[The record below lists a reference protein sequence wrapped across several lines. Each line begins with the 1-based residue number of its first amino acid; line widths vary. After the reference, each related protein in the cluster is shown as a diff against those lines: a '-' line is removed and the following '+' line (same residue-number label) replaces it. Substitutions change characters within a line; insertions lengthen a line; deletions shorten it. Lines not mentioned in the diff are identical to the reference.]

1 MGESRRLRENAAMSA
16 PLLFEAVIFD
26 LDGTL
31 VATDRY
37 WIPAA
42 RSATRRAL
50 SEFGLELEV
59 PQNREWLRIVGLP
72 LEQGLGQLFPEL
84 NAEQTEKLAS
94 YCVQAEEELLSA
106 DGAAMLPG
114 VREAL
119 DELKGAGIKIGI
131 ASNCGSSYMS
141 HVVSSLGLL
150 EWASEVR
157 CLDSPGIRDKGDMI
171 EDLLTSFDTR
181 QAVMVGDRFGD
192 EDAARSNGIP
202 HVHVRTGYASEHEGD
217 TADLVL
223 DDMSELTKNLRGRNE
238 RLNRVIDELGLV
250 GRSLLLGVTGRRAA
264 GKTLFARDL
273 ARLAELRGAEARVI
287 DLEAFRR
294 ESVTDA
300 EDALGS
306 HYDLPRLE
314 SEVLQPHAAGEL
326 EGLTIL
332 EGSFLLDSRIAT
344 RLDRLLYLEVPVE
357 EALARLRGRD
367 ARLSG
372 VGVLEQAREDLALE
386 ERFEARF
393 DPKRADLIVGG
404 GVFSSSLPASRP

>member
-1 MGESRRLRENAAMSA
+1 MSV

-50 SEFGLELEV
+50 AEFGLELEV

-72 LEQGLGQLFPEL
+72 LEQGLEQLFPEL
-84 NAEQTEKLAS
+84 CTEQIEKLAA
-94 YCVQAEEELLSA
+94 YCVEAEEELLSA

-119 DELKGAGIKIGI
+119 DELRGAGIKIGI
-131 ASNCGSSYMS
+131 ASNCGTSYLS
-141 HVVSSLGLL
+141 HVVSALGLE

-181 QAVMVGDRFGD
+181 QAVMVGDRSGD

-202 HVHVRTGYASEHEGD
+202 HVHVRTGYANEREGD
-217 TADLVL
+217 SADLVL
-223 DDMSELTKNLRGRNE
+223 DDMSELTASLRGRTE
-238 RLNRVIDELGLV
+238 RVNRVLDELGLM
-250 GRSLLLGVTGRRAA
+250 GRSLLLGVTGRRAS
-264 GKTLFARDL
+264 GKTLFASDL
-273 ARLAELRGAEARVI
+273 ARLAELRGADVRII
-287 DLEAFRR
+287 DLEGFRR
-294 ESVTDA
+294 EKLTDA

-306 HYDLPRLE
+306 HYDLERLE
-314 SEVLQPHAAGEL
+314 SEVFQPHAAGEI

-332 EGSFLLDSRIAT
+332 EGSFLLDSRMAT
-344 RLDRLLYLEVPVE
+344 RLGRLLYLEVSVE
-357 EALARLRGRD
+357 GALARLRGRD

-372 VGVLEQAREDLALE
+372 VQILEQAREALALE

-393 DPKRADLIVGG
+393 DPKRADLIVDGA
-404 GVFSSSLPASRP
+404 VFSSSLPASRP

>member
-1 MGESRRLRENAAMSA
+1 
-16 PLLFEAVIFD
+16 
-26 LDGTL
+26 
-31 VATDRY
+31 
-37 WIPAA
+37 
-42 RSATRRAL
+42 
-50 SEFGLELEV
+50 
-59 PQNREWLRIVGLP
+59 
-72 LEQGLGQLFPEL
+72 
-84 NAEQTEKLAS
+84 
-94 YCVQAEEELLSA
+94 
-106 DGAAMLPG
+106 MLPG

-119 DELKGAGIKIGI
+119 DELREAGIKIGI
-131 ASNCGSSYMS
+131 ASNCGSSYLN
-141 HVVSSLGLL
+141 HVVSSLGLK

-157 CLDSPGIRDKGDMI
+157 CLDSPGVRDKGDMI

-181 QAVMVGDRFGD
+181 RAVMVGDRFGD

-223 DDMSELTKNLRGRNE
+223 DDMSELTQSLRGRTARVE
-238 RLNRVIDELGLV
+238 RVLDELGLV

-273 ARLAELRGAEARVI
+273 AHLAERRGTAVRLI
-287 DLEAFRR
+287 DLEEFRR
-294 ESVTDA
+294 EVVSDA

-306 HYDLPRLE
+306 HYDLDRLE
-314 SEVLQPHAAGEL
+314 REVLQPHADGEA

-344 RLDRLLYLEVPVE
+344 RLGRLLYLEVSAGE
-357 EALARLRGRD
+357 SLARLRGRD

-372 VGVLEQAREDLALE
+372 VSIMEQALEALALE

-393 DPKRADLIVGG
+393 DPKRADLVVSGD
-404 GVFSSSLPASRP
+404 VFSSSLPASRP